1 MIEVFQYAFMQRAFL
16 GGLVLGLLLAV
27 LGIFVVLKRMSFYSD
42 GIAHASLAGVAL
54 GILSNTNPLLTAVVF
69 SGILGALISWLERK
83 TKIASDAIIGLFFTS
98 GMALGV
104 ILLALKQGY
113 QPELVSFL
121 FGNILALQWNELY
134 IIITVTILIMI
145 FLAFRYKQIALMILN
160 ADLAHVNGINVA
172 WYTTILYVVIAVSVV
187 LGIKLLGIVLVS
199 ALLIVPVSTAKLFSG
214 SLKALTIWSVVIAE
228 MTMVLGL
235 LLSVKLNLPT
245 GAMIVLCGIV
255 IFFLFFIAKHFDGSF
270 AKKISRS

>member
-1 MIEVFQYAFMQRAFL
+1 MIEIFQFAFMQRALL
-16 GGLVLGLLLAV
+16 GGLVLGFLLAI

-54 GILSNTNPLLTAVVF
+54 GILSNTNPLFVAIIF
-69 SGILGALISWLERK
+69 SGILGAIISWLERK
-83 TKIASDAIIGLFFTS
+83 TKIASDAIIGMFFTS

-134 IIITVTILIMI
+134 IIIVATVIMVV
-145 FLAFRYKQIALMILN
+145 FLAIKYKQVALMILN
-160 ADLAHVNGINVA
+160 SDLAHVSGINVGV
-172 WYTTILYVVIAVSVV
+172 YTTLLYVIIAISVV

-199 ALLIVPVSTAKLFSG
+199 ALLIVPVSTAKLFAK
-214 SLKALTIWSVVIAE
+214 SLKSLTVWSVVISE
-228 MTMVLGL
+228 LTIILGL
-235 LLSVKLNLPT
+235 LISVKLNMPT
-245 GAMIVLCGIV
+245 GATIVLSGIC
-255 IFFLFFIAKHFDGSF
+255 IFFLFFIVKHFDGF
-270 AKKISRS
+270 FPKKQSKN